1 MTKSNSLKILVM
13 ELIALEKKE
22 WDEIKSDLKE
32 IRKVLESQGKMSAPK
47 KWISTAEAADLLNVK
62 PRCIYNYTSKRL
74 LSPKKFS
81 GILLFDREEIIS
93 LIEKL

>member
-1 MTKSNSLKILVM
+1 M
-13 ELIALEKKE
+13 ELIALEKRE
-22 WDEIKSDLKE
+22 WDEIKRDIK
-32 IRKVLESQGKMSAPK
+32 IIKDALESHGKMTAPK

-81 GILLFDREEIIS
+81 GILLFDREEIMSI
-93 LIEKL
+93 IEKG